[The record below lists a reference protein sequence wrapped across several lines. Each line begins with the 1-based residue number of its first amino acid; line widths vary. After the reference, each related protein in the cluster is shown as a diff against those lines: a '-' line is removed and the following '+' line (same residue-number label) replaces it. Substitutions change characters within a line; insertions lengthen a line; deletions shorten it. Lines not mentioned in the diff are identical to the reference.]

1 MKVYMAKFKEWL
13 SKTWMGNY
21 FVSEVYKKHGF
32 LLLGFNKKDY
42 ATFQMLSASKK
53 KSRSTW
59 FENNLGWPLFVIFLP
74 WGFALLHR
82 GFNTVAYDKTLLD
95 IAISGS
101 LTLVGINVLRSTFI
115 LISDRLDDTKIPE
128 ELKDGWPEVLGE
140 IKGMKEKIKWK
151 VWFFSVVGTVLYVIQ
166 VTQMVNA
173 TVSYIYYILLGI
185 VYIAIVSIFLARFIF
200 LLETNFLEDR
210 DLVEMLFSCLRTQKD
225 DLQKMKTKLAKQGI
239 N

>member
-1 MKVYMAKFKEWL
+1 MASLKEWF
-13 SKTWMGNY
+13 STTWLGNY
-21 FVSEVYKKHGF
+21 FVSELYKKHCF
-32 LLLGFNKKDY
+32 LLLGFRKKDY

-82 GFNTVAYDKTLLD
+82 AFNTVAYDRTILE

-115 LISDRLDDTKIPE
+115 LISDRLDDSKIPE
-128 ELKDGWPEVLGE
+128 HLKDAWPEVLAE

-151 VWFFSVVGTVLYVIQ
+151 VWFFSVVGTVLYVVQVIQ
-166 VTQMVNA
+166 LINTTEPYV
-173 TVSYIYYILLGI
+173 YYVLIGI

-200 LLETNFLEDR
+200 LLETNFLEDK
-210 DLVEMLFSCLRTQKD
+210 DLIEMLFRCLKSQKND
-225 DLQKMKTKLAKQGI
+225 YENMKTKLAKQGI
-239 N
+239 L